1 MKANKSI
8 SHARKTKETDI
19 QLNIHLYGNGR
30 TTINSGIGFFD
41 HALEALGK
49 HSLMNLELSCKG
61 DTHIDNHHSVE
72 DCGIA
77 LGEALHKILYP
88 LVGVERFGNG
98 SVVMDEA
105 CVECDMDLSNRAY
118 LVFDTSACEFRGKV
132 GTFDVELVE
141 EFFKALC
148 FNANISVHIVVKR
161 GKNLHHIVEAMF
173 KAFALS
179 FRRAISPNERV
190 GTPSTKGVL

>member
-1 MKANKSI
+1 MKQSTI
-8 SHARKTKETDI
+8 THTRKTKETDI
-19 QLNIHLYGNGR
+19 RLTLNLYGNGKVA
-30 TTINSGIGFFD
+30 ISSGVGFFD
-41 HALEALGK
+41 HMLEALGK
-49 HSLMNLELSCKG
+49 HSLMDLEIHCKG

-77 LGEALHKILYP
+77 LGEALHTILYP
-88 LVGVERFGNG
+88 LAGVERFGNG

-118 LVFDTSACEFRGKV
+118 LVFDTSACELKGKV
-132 GTFDVELVE
+132 GEFDVELVE

-148 FNANISVHIVVKR
+148 FNANISAHIVVKR

-179 FRRAISPNERV
+179 LRRAISPNERV